1 MANLDPTQPSAE
13 NAEQSHATKGL
24 LRLTMAC
31 NERCPF
37 CNVPVE
43 DYERPTPPMDQVYE
57 TLQQFIDRGD
67 QTLTISGGE
76 PTLSRKRLIPLIEKA
91 KAGGIRFIE
100 VQTNAVLVDD
110 DYARA
115 MAAAGVTS
123 AFVSLL
129 SHDADLHDD
138 LAGLK
143 GAFPRC
149 MTGIDA
155 FLDAGIRVA
164 LNPVTAASTQD
175 LLPDY
180 VDFVAKRLPRVRSIS
195 LSAVQ
200 PHGRAAKHLDLMPDY
215 AQLTTSV
222 QEAQKRA
229 SVHGLELLNPYC
241 GLPLCIGWSSD
252 LVRSVEAIEATAPHN
267 PHGVD
272 NHGNKRHGPPCTD
285 CGLRP
290 RCGGAWHAYWDLR
303 NGSGLTPPW
312 IVLPPWADE
321 DVEHQEIIDA
331 RNQDSSELLRTSA
344 PPSTPTRWL
353 WVDQLE
359 STMSASVRLAGVT
372 HIAFEIDT
380 ANLRPTLS
388 ALRRLSKTNSIVS
401 PQRKIQTHGRIVASM
416 ANWNA
421 QQVDDLIVVL
431 KAVGLTRLHP
441 DSPGPHSERLKQAGL

>member
-1 MANLDPTQPSAE
+1 MANLDPSQPSAE

-43 DYERPTPPMDQVYE
+43 DYERPTPPMDQVFE

-76 PTLSRKRLIPLIEKA
+76 PTLSRKRLIPLVERA

-115 MAAAGVTS
+115 MAEAGVTS

-129 SHDADLHDD
+129 SHDAELHDE

-149 MTGIDA
+149 IAGIDA
-155 FLDAGIRVA
+155 FLNAGIRVA
-164 LNPVTAASTQD
+164 LNPVTAASTQEM
-175 LLPDY
+175 LPDY
-180 VDFVAKRLPRVRSIS
+180 VDFVAERLPRVRSIS

-200 PHGRAAKHLDLMPDY
+200 PHGRAAKHLELMPDY
-215 AQLTTSV
+215 AQLTKSV
-222 QEAQKRA
+222 HEAQKRA
-229 SVHGLELLNPYC
+229 VTHGLELLNPYC

-267 PHGVD
+267 PQGVD

-303 NGSGLTPPW
+303 QGSGLTPPW
-312 IVLPPWADE
+312 TVLPPWAGE
-321 DVEHQEIIDA
+321 SVEHQEVIDA
-331 RNQDSSELLRTSA
+331 RNRDAAALLSTSDA
-344 PPSTPTRWL
+344 PSAPTRWL
-353 WVDQLE
+353 WVNELE
-359 STMSASVRLAGVT
+359 PAVSASIRWAGIT

-380 ANLRPTLS
+380 GNLRPTLS
-388 ALRRLSKTNSIVS
+388 ALRRISKTNSLVS
-401 PQRKIQTHGRIVASM
+401 PQRKIQTHGRIGTSIAH
-416 ANWNA
+416 WNA

-441 DSPGPHSERLKQAGL
+441 DQPGPHASRLSQADL